1 MTHENIF
8 DGIDDEEVWCSTPT
22 NRFLAF
28 ASSQINSFSDKISEF
43 NIQIGEK
50 TISVRNYNTAAENGC
65 ESNQELKCKNN
76 LIEEIKEIDIS
87 KQPQINESI
96 KELIPLQKREDFS
109 NRQDV
114 VNKAS
119 LRHLKKYYL
128 NIFKAQ
134 NSKIVRTRFCNTKSS
149 EFMMAIKKTFKVEF
163 DSIKAP
169 KDLNYYLMGILK
181 LRDISRMGCSDE
193 TKRYVVDFL
202 DCWRNYSKI
211 KFDRLFRSK
220 NFQVLWKIY
229 ISKNPF
235 SGNCESLIQ
244 NLEDF

>member
-1 MTHENIF
+1 M
-8 DGIDDEEVWCSTPT
+8 
-22 NRFLAF
+22 
-28 ASSQINSFSDKISEF
+28 
-43 NIQIGEK
+43 
-50 TISVRNYNTAAENGC
+50 
-65 ESNQELKCKNN
+65 
-76 LIEEIKEIDIS
+76 
-87 KQPQINESI
+87 
-96 KELIPLQKREDFS
+96 IPLQKKEDFL

-149 EFMMAIKKTFKVEF
+149 EFMMAITKTFKDEF

-181 LRDISRMGCSDE
+181 LRDIRRMSCSDE
-193 TKRYVVDFL
+193 TKRNVVDFL

-211 KFDRLFRSK
+211 KFDRLSRGK

-235 SGNCESLIQ
+235 SENCELLIQ
-244 NLEDF
+244 NLEDL